1 MNNKPPSP
9 LHPFCFEQD
18 LGIDTVAFK
27 LRTHAEKENSWQN
40 QENYDLPTDS

>member
-1 MNNKPPSP
+1 MSRS
-9 LHPFCFEQD
+9 LTQD